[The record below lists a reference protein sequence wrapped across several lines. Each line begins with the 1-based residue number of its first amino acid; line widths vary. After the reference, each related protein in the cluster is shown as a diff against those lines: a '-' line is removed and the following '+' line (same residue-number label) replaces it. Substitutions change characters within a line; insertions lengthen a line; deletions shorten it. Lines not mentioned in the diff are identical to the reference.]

1 MNVRKPPLSE
11 QERNVTI
18 HVQEGRL
25 DEVQGRLKKV
35 LQQIDDEL
43 FIGARD
49 EEMVSLREQEA
60 KLRRKEARIIKK
72 LNDLQVRKEFI
83 K

>member
-49 EEMVSLREQEA
+49 EEMVLWFQA
-60 KLRRKEARIIKK
+60 QGKHP
-72 LNDLQVRKEFI
+72 
-83 K
+83 